1 MGSIMVANKKP
12 KKNVEITGR
21 FGIESGRHLGP
32 CLSINRSPPNPKYFM
47 TVGDWSAKVYK
58 FNIIIDL
65 G

>member
-1 MGSIMVANKKP
+1 MVANKKP

-47 TVGDWSAKVYK
+47 TVGDWSAKVFY
-58 FNIIIDL
+58 IY
-65 G
+65 